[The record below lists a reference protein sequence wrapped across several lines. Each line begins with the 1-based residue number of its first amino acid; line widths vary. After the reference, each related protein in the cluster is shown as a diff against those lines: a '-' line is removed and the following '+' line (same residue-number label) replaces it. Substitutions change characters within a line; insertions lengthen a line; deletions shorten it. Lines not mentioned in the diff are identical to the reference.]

1 MVYRELIW
9 TLPGSETEKTTGN
22 LISEHPMPP
31 HFARMLAL
39 RDISSY
45 GEVESFLHPSL
56 DDLLDPFLM
65 KDMEK
70 AIERLKRA
78 MKTGERVMILG
89 DYDVDGVCGTALFI
103 RVMSNLGVKV
113 GYHIPDRFKEGY
125 GVSTE
130 GIDNAEK
137 FGATLIVSVD
147 SGITAF
153 KEVEY
158 SRDKGLDII
167 ITDHHESQAGL
178 PNALAIL
185 NPKREECNY
194 PFRDLAGVG
203 VMFKFLQAL
212 YVDLD
217 MNPSDLY
224 DELDLVALGTA
235 ADVVPLIDENRILVK
250 FGIERMKN
258 TANTGL
264 AAIMEISGATKNN
277 TNSNSI
283 IYTLAPRLNAP
294 GRLSSASKIVELLIS
309 ENWMKALKIAEEIE
323 KENAARRKMN
333 DQVYVEAE
341 KMIREDIR
349 NGSMNCII
357 LASHNWHQGVIG
369 IAASRLVEK
378 YYLPTVL
385 ISLEGNSGKGS
396 ARSIKEFDICGAMSE
411 CEDLLDNYGG
421 HKYAVGLS
429 IQADKIDDF
438 KRRFV
443 SIINREL
450 SSGIPSPSLT
460 IDSEIELPCINETL
474 VNFLKILSPFGEC
487 NPTPL
492 LLTRNLRALSNPRI
506 VGKNHLKF
514 KVTDGKRT
522 FTAIAYNMGDY
533 KNRVIVGAPPMD
545 ILFNVEENEWM
556 GKKSIQLVV
565 KAIR

>member
-1 MVYRELIW
+1 MVDRELIW
-9 TLPGSETEKTTGN
+9 KLPGSETEKTTHN

-45 GEVESFLHPSL
+45 DEVESFLHPSL

-113 GYHIPDRFKEGY
+113 GYHIPDSFKEGY

-130 GIDNAEK
+130 GIDYAEK
-137 FGATLIVSVD
+137 FGATLIISVD
-147 SGITAF
+147 SGITAL

-185 NPKREECNY
+185 NPKREECDY
-194 PFRDLAGVG
+194 PFRELAGVG
-203 VMFKFLQAL
+203 VMFKLLQAL

-235 ADVVPLIDENRILVK
+235 ADVVPLINENRVLVK
-250 FGIERMKN
+250 SGIERMKN

-264 AAIMEISGATKNN
+264 AAIMEISGAVKNN

-283 IYTLAPRLNAP
+283 IYILAPRLNAP

-323 KENAARRKMN
+323 KENAVRRKMN

-341 KMIREDIR
+341 KMIHE
-349 NGSMNCII
+349 NLKNESMNCIV

-385 ISLEGNSGKGS
+385 ISLKGNSGKGS

-411 CEDLLDNYGG
+411 CEDILDNYGG

-429 IQADKIDDF
+429 IHTDKIDDF
-438 KRRFV
+438 KRRFFN
-443 SIINREL
+443 IINREL

-460 IDSEIELPCINETL
+460 IDSEIELSCVNENL

-487 NPTPL
+487 NQTPL
-492 LLTRNLRALSNPRI
+492 LLTRNLKSTSNPRI

-533 KNRVIVGAPPMD
+533 KNRVIFGAPSID
-545 ILFNVEENEWM
+545 ILYNVEENEWM
-556 GKKSIQLVV
+556 GKKNIQLVV